1 MTRVAA
7 VGMVAGLAMA
17 AGMAAAAPE
26 DDLAVVKRAV
36 ARNEV
41 RQETRPAPPAEAPAA
56 RERDLD
62 ADRDRP
68 EARRPRR
75 AGAQPQWLKVR
86 VTEKGS
92 KRARVTINL
101 PLALVRAVGDDFPL
115 DFGDR
120 RWPRR
125 HRDDVITLSE
135 ALAML
140 EAGQPLVEIDDED
153 ALVKVW
159 VE

>member
-1 MTRVAA
+1 MRRVAA

-17 AGMAAAAPE
+17 SVAGVGAAAPE

-41 RQETRPAPPAEAPAA
+41 RQESRPAPPAA
-56 RERDLD
+56 RERDD

-75 AGAQPQWLKVR
+75 AGTEPQWLKVR

-125 HRDDVITLSE
+125 HRDNVVTLSE

-140 EAGQPLVEIDDED
+140 EAGQPLVEIDDDE